1 MSGSLCTSLSRSRRM
16 LLSAQFVQPF
26 SESSLP
32 NSSETTRSVST
43 IPEFGKCTTV
53 KHMVYVSLLAVSCFA
68 DKTLNLHINASKSLR
83 CYFSIRAWPA
93 DSCHSY
99 DLRCTTVSSP
109 WLRSETAA
117 YWSSLAILAILHPV
131 TYQVCVRAQFV
142 KSLNSAQYRLSGCF
156 SANSQSEQIWGNRL
170 WSAFCLSGHS

>member
-53 KHMVYVSLLAVSCFA
+53 KHMAYVSLLAVSCFA

-109 WLRSETAA
+109 WLRSETAV
-117 YWSSLAILAILHPV
+117 YQSSLAILAVYIQRL
-131 TYQVCVRAQFV
+131 TTVCVRAQFV
-142 KSLNSAQYRLSGCF
+142 KSLNSARYSVSWCF
-156 SANSQSEQIWGNRL
+156 SAIHNQSKIWGNRL
-170 WSAFCLSGHS
+170 WSAFRLSEHS